1 MNIKTIQYNL
11 ITSGTYIS
19 NAPKK
24 QNIAHSFKNLNYKL
38 QE

>member
-11 ITSGTYIS
+11 TTSGTYIS

-24 QNIAHSFKNLNYKL
+24 QPIAHSFMNLNYKL